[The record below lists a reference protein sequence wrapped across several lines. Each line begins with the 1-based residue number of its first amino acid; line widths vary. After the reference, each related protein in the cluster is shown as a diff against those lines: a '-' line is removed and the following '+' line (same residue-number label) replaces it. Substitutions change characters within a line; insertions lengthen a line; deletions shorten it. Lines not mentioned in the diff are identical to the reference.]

1 MIRTLSALS
10 ALAMT
15 LALAA
20 PASASADPTT
30 RTVSLA
36 GKSPTQ
42 AYEAIVD
49 AARFLCR
56 GTMAGDIHGLYAPA
70 ECVQDIVKTTL
81 ARVDVPA
88 LSRYAQTPSAYRQIA
103 SN

>member
-15 LALAA
+15 VALAA
-20 PASASADPTT
+20 PASADPSFT

-42 AYEAIVD
+42 AYDAIVD
-49 AARFLCR
+49 AARSLCR
-56 GTMAGDIHGLYAPA
+56 GTGAGDIHGIYTPAP
-70 ECVQDIVKTTL
+70 CVQEIVKNTL
-81 ARVDVPA
+81 ARVDVPG
-88 LSRYAQTPSAYRQIA
+88 LSQYAHSPVAYGRIA

>member
-15 LALAA
+15 MALAA
-20 PASASADPTT
+20 PASAAPGT

-36 GKSPTQ
+36 GKTPTQ

-49 AARFLCR
+49 AARDLCR

-70 ECVQDIVKTTL
+70 ACVQDIVKNTL
-81 ARVDVPA
+81 AHVDAPA
-88 LSRYAQTPSAYRQIA
+88 LSQYAQSPTAYRQIA